1 MKIQILSILALL
13 LCGGLETASAQVMG
27 NYQQQ
32 NNNTAI
38 NYRANFRGVQRAAT
52 FLEASNE
59 VEITINALSNQPAS
73 SYVAVF
79 SVFQAGKTVSSTN
92 EQMNTRIEGV
102 KSSLRSLGIADEDVY
117 IDMVNFLPTYA
128 FASEKK
134 IFSRKTLTEVPT
146 GFQLQKNIHV
156 RYRDPALLDQIVT
169 AAAGHEVYD
178 IIKVDYQVDRPQ
190 DIYTELREM
199 TFGYLDTLTEIYSAQ
214 GIGLDSAY
222 VITAE
227 NAWVAYP
234 ADRYKSYTAF
244 AAQQLTAQER
254 DEAVVDK
261 IDKPTLRFYDPIPAN
276 DYDLVINPDLLAPAA
291 QFSYS
296 LKVRFVLPE
305 RKIPKV
311 KVYEHQYYMVTPDGK
326 LVPLKLK
333 QEE

>member
-1 MKIQILSILALL
+1 
-13 LCGGLETASAQVMG
+13 
-27 NYQQQ
+27 
-32 NNNTAI
+32 
-38 NYRANFRGVQRAAT
+38 
-52 FLEASNE
+52 
-59 VEITINALSNQPAS
+59 
-73 SYVAVF
+73 
-79 SVFQAGKTVSSTN
+79 
-92 EQMNTRIEGV
+92 
-102 KSSLRSLGIADEDVY
+102 
-117 IDMVNFLPTYA
+117 MVNFLPTYA

-134 IFSRKTLTEVPT
+134 IFSRKTLTEMPT
-146 GFQLQKNIHV
+146 GFQLAEEHPRPV
-156 RYRDPALLDQIVT
+156 PRPGLLDQIVT
-169 AAAGHEVYD
+169 AAAGQEVYD

-244 AAQQLTAQER
+244 ATQQLTAQER
-254 DEAVVDK
+254 DDAVVDK

-305 RKIPKV
+305 RKMPIRT
-311 KVYEHQYYMVTPDGK
+311 VYEQQYFMVTPEGK

-333 QEE
+333 E

>member
-1 MKIQILSILALL
+1 MLFLGFLL
-13 LCGGLETASAQVMG
+13 GATSLPAQVMG

-52 FLEASNE
+52 FLDASNE

-92 EQMNTRIEGV
+92 EQMNDRISGV
-102 KSSLRSLGIADEDVY
+102 KTALRSLGVPEADIY

-169 AAAGHEVYD
+169 AAAGQEVYD

-190 DIYTELREM
+190 DIYTELRQM
-199 TFGYLDTLTEIYSAQ
+199 TFAYLDTLTQIYSEQ

-305 RKIPKV
+305 RKIPTQKI
-311 KVYEHQYYMVTPDGK
+311 YEQQYFMVTPDGK
-326 LVPLKLK
+326 LVPLRLK
-333 QEE
+333 EGE